1 MQSRSAL
8 DVRFPPRRRVE
19 SEFLDQL
26 PADDPRAIG
35 SRHDLRWIN
44 AFMMHPRIVGRV
56 LPRHCTAAPHT
67 ILDLGT
73 GDGTLMLKV
82 ARRLS
87 PLWSNVT
94 VMLLD
99 RQNIVSHRS
108 EEHTSELQ

>member
-1 MQSRSAL
+1 MQPRSAL
-8 DVRFPPRRRVE
+8 DVRFAPRRRVE

-44 AFMMHPRIVGRV
+44 AFMMRPRIVARA
-56 LPRHCTAAPHT
+56 LTRHCTTVPRT

-82 ARRLS
+82 AQRLS

-94 VMLLD
+94 VVLLD
-99 RQNIVSHRS
+99 RQNI
-108 EEHTSELQ
+108 